1 MKLGDDMKSNK
12 IIKIIII
19 IISICILLLNFNVE
33 SYAISKEEME
43 SDSTINGGT
52 GNSSDDPIENPK
64 GYKFFWTT
72 TDTKLKQKAG
82 VILGVVNVVGVVIA
96 VATVALIGI
105 KYMLGSVEEKSE
117 YKKTLIPYLIGAVLV
132 FSGTTIPN
140 IIYLIA
146 RSI

>member
-1 MKLGDDMKSNK
+1 MVVNDGG
-12 IIKIIII
+12 
-19 IISICILLLNFNVE
+19 
-33 SYAISKEEME
+33 
-43 SDSTINGGT
+43 SD
-52 GNSSDDPIENPK
+52 
-64 GYKFFWTT
+64 
-72 TDTKLKQKAG
+72 KLKAKAEI
-82 VILGVVNVVGVVIA
+82 ILGVIQVVGVVVSVIMLMA
-96 VATVALIGI
+96 IGI

>member
-1 MKLGDDMKSNK
+1 MVGN
-12 IIKIIII
+12 
-19 IISICILLLNFNVE
+19 
-33 SYAISKEEME
+33 AGG
-43 SDSTINGGT
+43 SD
-52 GNSSDDPIENPK
+52 
-64 GYKFFWTT
+64 
-72 TDTKLKQKAG
+72 KLKAKAEI
-82 VILGVVNVVGVVIA
+82 ILGVIQVVGVVVSVIMLMA
-96 VATVALIGI
+96 IGI